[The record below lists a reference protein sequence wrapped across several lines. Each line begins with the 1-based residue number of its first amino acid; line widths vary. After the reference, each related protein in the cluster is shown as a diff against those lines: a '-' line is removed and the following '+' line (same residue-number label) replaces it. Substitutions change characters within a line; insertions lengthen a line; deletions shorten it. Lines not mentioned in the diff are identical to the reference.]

1 MPITPSHPAIFP
13 HELGSDARAITA
25 VATSI
30 TAFVGKAAR
39 GPLDEP
45 VALSDFADFERVFGG
60 LTSDAA
66 LGFAVKAFF
75 ENGGSQAIVV
85 RVARQARAAKLER
98 GAVTLVAA
106 SEGSWGNQLRIRIR
120 RAQRDVFHLQVRD
133 GVTGRIEAHP
143 NLTFRDSPRRIDRV
157 VNATSR
163 LVRWIGDPPV
173 AHEPIPD
180 HAETPAPGKS
190 LWTDDQTSTKVERA
204 ARGASGCELT
214 QAEFTG
220 AGKEAKAQGLYAL
233 DKADLFNL
241 LVIPPYKGGR
251 DVDPAVWRAA
261 ATYCEKRRAFLLVDP
276 SSDCRDKEKAKC
288 FLAKLGL
295 PSSYAAIFFP
305 RLRQSNP
312 VRGHRV
318 EEFVASGAVAGVFAR
333 TDAQRGVWKAPA
345 GLGATLNGVAG
356 LSVSLSEP
364 DSRDLSP
371 KGINC
376 LRAFPSAGR
385 VVWGSRT
392 LRGDDSLADDYKY
405 VPVRRTALFL
415 EESLYR
421 GLRWVTF
428 QPNDESLWSQIRA
441 RATTFLHGCFRQ
453 GAFQGREPRDAY
465 FVRCGADTTSPED
478 VALGI
483 VNVVVGFAPIRP
495 AEFVTVSLAQ
505 MAGQA
510 SA

>member
-13 HELGSDARAITA
+13 HELACDGRAIAA
-25 VATSI
+25 VPTSI

-45 VALSDFADFERVFGG
+45 VALSDFADFERIFGG
-60 LTSDAA
+60 LASDSAM
-66 LGFAVKAFF
+66 GFAVKAFF
-75 ENGGSQAIVV
+75 ENGGGQALVV
-85 RVARQARAAKLER
+85 RVARHAKAAKLER
-98 GAVTLVAA
+98 GAVTLAAA

-120 RAQRDVFHLQVRD
+120 RSQRDAFHLQVRD
-133 GVTGRIEAHP
+133 GVTGRVEAHP

-157 VNATSR
+157 VNAVSR
-163 LVRWIGDPPV
+163 LVRWTGDSPN
-173 AHEPIPD
+173 AHDAIPE

-190 LWTDDQTSTKVERA
+190 LWTDDATSTKVERA
-204 ARGASGCELT
+204 ARGASGGELT

-220 AGKEAKAQGLYAL
+220 PGKEAKQQGLYAL
-233 DKADLFNL
+233 EKADLFNL
-241 LVIPPYKGGR
+241 LVIPPYRAGR
-251 DVDPAVWRAA
+251 DVDASLWRAA
-261 ATYCEKRRAFLLVDP
+261 ATYCEKRRAFLLIDP
-276 SSDCRDKEKAKC
+276 SSDCDDKEKAKC
-288 FLAKLGL
+288 FVRKLGL
-295 PSSYAAIFFP
+295 PSSHAALFFP
-305 RLRQSNP
+305 RVQQSNP
-312 VRGHRV
+312 VHEHRV

-356 LSVSLSEP
+356 LSVPLSDP
-364 DSRDLSP
+364 DCRDLSP

-376 LRAFPSAGR
+376 LRAFPAAGQ

-428 QPNDESLWSQIRA
+428 EPNDESLWAQIRSHVA
-441 RATTFLHGCFRQ
+441 TFLHGCFRQ
-453 GAFQGREPRDAY
+453 GAFQGRDPRDAY
-465 FVRCGADTTSPED
+465 FVKCGAETTSAED

-483 VNVVVGFAPIRP
+483 VNVVVGFAPIRA

-505 MAGQA
+505 MAGQTA
-510 SA
+510 G